1 MDSKKKYR
9 DSGKMEVTWTLDCL
23 FFFFSSRSGQWK
35 EPADKKTLDHY
46 SRGPFDSKGLHVQ
59 APQIDKL
66 QSIFLSGQST
76 TVSPAIVNFLY

>member
-1 MDSKKKYR
+1 MDSKKSTEILVRWKWPEPLIIY
-9 DSGKMEVTWTLDCL
+9 L
-23 FFFFSSRSGQWK
+23 FFSSRSGQWK

-76 TVSPAIVNFLY
+76 TVSPAILNFLY